1 MPIGIVSDDDFLKE
15 LTSTSST
22 KEVVPSVPSSVQKVP
37 SIVDI
42 ISPPVRGRKSGD
54 TNVPD
59 SLRQIIGETH
69 LLDGR
74 DAALELASDF
84 GISPSSVSAY
94 AKGATSTTT
103 YHETK
108 PSIIQHINKSRER
121 AIKRASKTLNGAL
134 KAISQEKL
142 DYADPKDLS
151 VIAKNMSGI
160 IKDLIPEEKSDKE
173 SGAATP
179 QFVIFA
185 PTFRT
190 ENSFESIVV
199 NE

>member
-160 IKDLIPEEKSDKE
+160 IKDLEPQQSSNEGDAKQ
-173 SGAATP
+173 TP